1 MGRPKAM
8 LPFGREPMLA
18 RVVRLLGEA
27 VDPVVVVAAA
37 GQALP
42 ELPPH
47 VEVLRDRHKNCGPL
61 EGVAVGLRAIASEAE
76 AAFATGCDAPL
87 LLPEFVRRMIE
98 LSAGYDIAVPRVD
111 GFDEPLA
118 AVYRTC
124 VLPRAEALLDRGR
137 LRLAY
142 LFDEVPTRRVT
153 ADELTDVDPRLQSLA
168 NVNSP
173 ADYQAALA
181 RL

>member
-1 MGRPKAM
+1 MGRPKAT
-8 LPFGREPMLA
+8 LPFGGETMLA

-27 VDPVVVVAAA
+27 VDPVVVVTAA

-47 VEVLRDRHKNCGPL
+47 VEVLRDRRENCGPL
-61 EGVAVGLRAIASEAE
+61 EGVAVGLQAIARKAD
-76 AAFATGCDAPL
+76 AAFVTGCDVPL
-87 LLPEFVRRMIE
+87 LLPGFVRRMVE
-98 LSAGYDIAVPRVD
+98 LSGGYDIAVPQVD
-111 GFDEPLA
+111 GFDHPLA

-124 VLPRAEALLDRGR
+124 VLPRVEALLDAKR
-137 LRLAY
+137 LRPAF
-142 LFDEVPTRRVT
+142 LFDEVRTRRVA
-153 ADELTDVDPRLQSLA
+153 ADELADVDPRLQSLA

-181 RL
+181 RA